1 VPFDEPKGVGEFTMC
16 FKRVHDDFK
25 VIPTQFRIQ
34 EYKALV
40 NSNGTRTGDEIIK
53 GTLKGYW
60 ITALLLQT

>member
-1 VPFDEPKGVGEFTMC
+1 MC